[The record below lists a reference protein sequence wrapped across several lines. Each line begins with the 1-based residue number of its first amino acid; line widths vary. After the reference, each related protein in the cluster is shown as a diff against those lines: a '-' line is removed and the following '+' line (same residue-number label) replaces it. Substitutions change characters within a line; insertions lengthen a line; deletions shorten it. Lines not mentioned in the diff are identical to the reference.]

1 MAPMSIEVPDKPMR
15 RTNFYLPESLRRE
28 FKAEC
33 AKAGR
38 DMSDVLRELI
48 NRWLMERKGR
58 A

>member
-1 MAPMSIEVPDKPMR
+1 MSIEVPDKPMK

-28 FKAEC
+28 FKAES